1 MTGDRRFAIAAA
13 VGTFVVGML
22 IGVVAALANPSPLNS
37 MSYLSVRTSGPGAV
51 FARTAVG
58 WAWALLMAT
67 FVALTTYGV
76 VRRGASPLARGAH
89 VVTGVSILVPLSFLL
104 LFLSGAFNH
113 LEPLKGLLQVGIPL
127 VVAVAL
133 GITAHTYS
141 ADDEGPA
148 PVPWT
153 AGLNVALAVALFA
166 GILLGSA
173 AGQAV
178 RPSLVT
184 TERSMA
190 LGVGLVYSLGWV

>member
-1 MTGDRRFAIAAA
+1 MTGDRRFAVAAV

-22 IGVVAALANPSPLNS
+22 VGVVATLANPSPLNS

-51 FARTAVG
+51 FALTAVRWVG
-58 WAWALLMAT
+58 TLFAAT

-76 VRRGASPLARGAH
+76 VRRGASPLARVAH
-89 VVTGVSILVPLSFLL
+89 VVAGVSILVPLSFLL
-104 LFLSGAFNH
+104 LLSGAFSL
-113 LEPLKGLLQVGIPL
+113 LEPLEDLLQVGIPL

-133 GITAHTYS
+133 GVTARTRS
-141 ADDEGPA
+141 ANDEGPA

-166 GILLGSA
+166 GILLGSV
-173 AGQAV
+173 AGQPL

-184 TERSMA
+184 TEWPVA
-190 LGVGLVYSLGWV
+190 LGVALVHSLGGG

>member
-1 MTGDRRFAIAAA
+1 MTGDRRFAVAAA
-13 VGTFVVGML
+13 VGTFVVGVL
-22 IGVVAALANPSPLNS
+22 IGMVATLANLVPLDS
-37 MSYLSVRTSGPGAV
+37 LTHLSVRTSGPGAV

-58 WAWALLMAT
+58 WAGTLFAAT

-76 VRRGASPLARGAH
+76 VRRGASPLARVAH
-89 VVTGVSILVPLSFLL
+89 VVAGVSILVPLSFLL
-104 LFLSGAFNH
+104 LLSGAFSL
-113 LEPLKGLLQVGIPL
+113 LEPLEDLLQVGVPL
-127 VVAVAL
+127 AAGVAL
-133 GITAHTYS
+133 GVKARTR
-141 ADDEGPA
+141 DGNDEGA
-148 PVPWT
+148 DPVPWT

-190 LGVGLVYSLGWV
+190 LGVGLACSLGWV